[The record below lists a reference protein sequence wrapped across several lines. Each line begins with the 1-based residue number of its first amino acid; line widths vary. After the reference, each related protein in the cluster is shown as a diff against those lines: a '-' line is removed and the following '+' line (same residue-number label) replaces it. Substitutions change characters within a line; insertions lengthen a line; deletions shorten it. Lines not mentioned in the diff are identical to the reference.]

1 VVKLYDAATGQ
12 FLGTLTDAQ
21 FDFMVEQLEEESLED
36 RDYYINRETV
46 DMFEANSAEPALVD
60 LLRRG
65 LGERDEMDV
74 RWERA

>member
-12 FLGTLTDAQ
+12 LLGTLTDAQ

-46 DMFEANSAEPALVD
+46 DMFEANGADPALVD